1 MAGLDREGYWYV
13 ESYSRGQKV
22 ARGRDIPGTSE
33 TWLCTCLCVFGV
45 GRGGR
50 LLLKCKEV
58 WIVARR
64 IRDT

>member
-45 GRGGR
+45 GRGGEAVT
-50 LLLKCKEV
+50 KV
-58 WIVARR
+58 
-64 IRDT
+64 